1 MLFAL
6 MFQAAL
12 AGPPAAPPGTP
23 VGGRGVIRC
32 VVHAGALTGCKVIS
46 ESPPGKGFGPAAL
59 RASALVR
66 VSPKNHA
73 GGSSEGMVVTLPFT
87 FKPAPNK
94 GAPVTAAH

>member
-12 AGPPAAPPGTP
+12 AAGPVAGH
-23 VGGRGVIRC
+23 GVLRC
-32 VVHAGALTGCKVIS
+32 VVHAGALTGCTVMS
-46 ESPPGKGFGPAAL
+46 ESPSGKGFAAAAL
-59 RASALVR
+59 AATRRLR
-66 VSPKNHA
+66 VSPLNHQ
-73 GGSSEGMVVTLPFT
+73 GKSSEGMVVTLPFT